1 MSKLKKWG
9 KTSIFFFLSIY
20 EVNTGDFISTEV
32 LGSHC
37 HQYGM
42 VGKKKEWRR
51 EVTSGSFDRIVFL
64 DSIVNTVEEQHLEP
78 TTTLHS

>member
-42 VGKKKEWRR
+42 VGKKKERLLR
-51 EVTSGSFDRIVFL
+51 EVLTEYFFL
-64 DSIVNTVEEQHLEP
+64 ESIVNTVEEQHLEP
-78 TTTLHS
+78 TTTLHP